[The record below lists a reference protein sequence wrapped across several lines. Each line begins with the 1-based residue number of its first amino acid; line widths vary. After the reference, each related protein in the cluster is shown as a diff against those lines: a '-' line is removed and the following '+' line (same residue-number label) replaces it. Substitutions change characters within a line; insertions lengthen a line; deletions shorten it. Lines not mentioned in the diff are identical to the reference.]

1 MRSERAR
8 EGSPPSSVVMR
19 TISTGRCDS
28 SSAPRPNDS
37 PSDSAMASSTLTDA
51 ERKLFAELAHQG
63 IRYLVVGMSA
73 ALLQGARGA
82 TEDIDLWFEDP
93 TDQRIADAVRQ
104 AGSFGLGPP
113 RIGGDE
119 LSERL
124 DVVVHLS
131 GLGSFA
137 EEYVRVRHESVD
149 GIDLPVLPLDR
160 ILHSKR
166 TAGRPKDLAAIHAIE
181 DALLLLERGED

>member
-1 MRSERAR
+1 
-8 EGSPPSSVVMR
+8 
-19 TISTGRCDS
+19 
-28 SSAPRPNDS
+28 
-37 PSDSAMASSTLTDA
+37 MASSTLTDA
-51 ERKLFAELAHQG
+51 EQRFFAELGQRG
-63 IRYLVVGMSA
+63 VRYLVVGMSA
-73 ALLQGARGA
+73 ALLQGARGS
-82 TEDIDLWFEDP
+82 TEDIDLWFEDT
-93 TDQRIADAVRQ
+93 TDPRIAAAVRE
-104 AGSFGLGPP
+104 AGGIWISGSFGLGPP

-137 EEYVRVRHESVD
+137 DEYQRVRHETVD
-149 GIDLPVLPLDR
+149 GLELPVLPLAR

>member
-1 MRSERAR
+1 
-8 EGSPPSSVVMR
+8 
-19 TISTGRCDS
+19 
-28 SSAPRPNDS
+28 
-37 PSDSAMASSTLTDA
+37 MASSTLTDA
-51 ERKLFAELAHQG
+51 ERKLFVELAQRG
-63 IRYLVVGMSA
+63 VRYLLVGMSA

-93 TDQRIADAVRQ
+93 TDARIADAVRE
-104 AGSFGLGPP
+104 AGGIWISGSFGLGPP
-113 RIGGDE
+113 RIGGEE

-131 GLGSFA
+131 GLGPFA
-137 EEYVRVRHESVD
+137 DEYRRVRHEVVD
-149 GIDLPVLPLDR
+149 GLDLPVLPLDR

-166 TAGRPKDLAAIHAIE
+166 AAGRPKDLAAIHAIE